1 MRTPFRC
8 AGAVLVAVG
17 LIAACGASGAKTSK
31 PRTPSGRSTTTVP
44 GVKLIGTVRPQAA
57 PDAAT
62 LRAGRAGRGRAR
74 CRALPSARDRRR
86 QPQRRDRS
94 VEPRDR
100 AGDGR
105 GGRARRDR
113 PADGR
118 CVARPAAGC
127 AAVDRDRRPGAIVR
141 GASCAS
147 GVALD
152 EVDQAWLQQGRSV
165 LTPYADTLAGPY
177 GAPLAT
183 IDFDHTGA
191 AASTINSWFSD
202 NTHGKITKLL
212 EASDLENQVVLVLTD
227 AVYLDAQ
234 WAHGFDP
241 KRTAPA
247 PFHTAAGT
255 VENVPTMHLDGA
267 TIESGPRLGYAAGTG
282 WKAVALPY
290 EGNQLEMDVIVP
302 DDLHAFESTLDGA
315 RLASVLGA
323 IQPANVVLSMPKF
336 DVDRAIRPGHAPR
349 ATRRARHVRPGPSR
363 PLRHRRPA
371 RPFRERGEAEG
382 RRARRR
388 AGHRGRRR
396 DRGNRGRRAQH
407 PSRPSC
413 RSTSRLSTSSAT
425 ARRAR
430 CSSSVASPIREADR
444 APGGYGSLRSSASM
458 RRSVCSRCSYTR
470 RMIQKR
476 R

>member
-1 MRTPFRC
+1 MRTPLRPVV
-8 AGAVLVAVG
+8 AVLLAVG
-17 LIAACGASGAKTSK
+17 LLAACGSSGVKTSR
-31 PRTPSGRSTTTVP
+31 PRTPSGTGTTVP

-62 LRAGRAGRGRAR
+62 LRAAAQGEAALGVALYRELATGNSNVSIAPSSLATVLGMIEAGARGATAR
-74 CRALPSARDRRR
+74 QMVDALDVPLPAA
-86 QPQRRDRS
+86 
-94 VEPRDR
+94 EL
-100 AGDGR
+100 ATAI
-105 GGRARRDR
+105 GGLAQSF
-113 PADGR
+113 
-118 CVARPAAGC
+118 VARST
-127 AAVDRDRRPGAIVR
+127 R
-141 GASCAS
+141 

-165 LTPYADTLAGPY
+165 LTPYADTLAGPF

-183 IDFDHTGA
+183 IDFDHASA

-247 PFHTAAGT
+247 PFHTAVGT

-267 TIESGPRLGYAAGTG
+267 AIESGPRLGYAAGAG

-290 EGNQLEMDVIVP
+290 KGNQLEMDVVVP
-302 DDLHAFESTLDGA
+302 DDLHAFEATFDGA

-336 DVDRAIRPGHAPR
+336 DVTAQSDLVAPLEQLGVHDVFDPSRADLSGIDGRPDLFVSAVKQKVVVHVDERGTVAAAATAGVVQASAAPLETVVQIDEPFVYVVRDRATGAVLFLGRVTDPR
-349 ATRRARHVRPGPSR
+349 G
-363 PLRHRRPA
+363 
-371 RPFRERGEAEG
+371 
-382 RRARRR
+382 
-388 AGHRGRRR
+388 
-396 DRGNRGRRAQH
+396 
-407 PSRPSC
+407 
-413 RSTSRLSTSSAT
+413 
-425 ARRAR
+425 
-430 CSSSVASPIREADR
+430 
-444 APGGYGSLRSSASM
+444 
-458 RRSVCSRCSYTR
+458 
-470 RMIQKR
+470 
-476 R
+476 